1 MRLMVNKQAQV
12 SVNEHLVSTIV
23 LFCPYGSHSRREE
36 LAFSPFCEFCNSL
49 NANIGARYS
58 EGEDPDVESVAQKC
72 VWWFFVCLES

>member
-1 MRLMVNKQAQV
+1 MSMSILF
-12 SVNEHLVSTIV
+12 LP
-23 LFCPYGSHSRREE
+23 LFCSALMDHTPAERSLRCF
-36 LAFSPFCEFCNSL
+36 LLFCEFCNSL